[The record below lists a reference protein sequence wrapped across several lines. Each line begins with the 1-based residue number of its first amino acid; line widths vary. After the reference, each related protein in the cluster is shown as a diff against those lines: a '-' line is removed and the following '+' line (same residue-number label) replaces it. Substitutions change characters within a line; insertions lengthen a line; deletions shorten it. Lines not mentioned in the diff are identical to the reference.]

1 MSTLYL
7 LLLFPVVWPFIAK
20 RLWHTEISWREMGL
34 NIGIIA
40 VAVAVV
46 WIGGRGLKASDTEI
60 WNGQVTGKEQVW
72 VSCEH
77 SYECNC
83 RETCSGSGKDRSCST
98 TCDTCYE
105 HFNDWNWTVRSDVG
119 NFNIARIDRRGSYEP
134 PRWTKVIK
142 GQPVASERT
151 FVNYIKAVPESL
163 FNKNSSVKEQ
173 YKGKLPDYPHVY
185 DYHYANRVIPVGV
198 QVADLAD
205 WNHKLAL
212 ALRELGP
219 KKQANAI
226 IVLSGETNSQ
236 YAHALEEHWLGGKK
250 NDVVVVLGVPEYP
263 KISWAYVMSWT
274 DRELFKV
281 KLRDALLDQKTLDA
295 DKVVTLIDSHVKEL
309 FVRKPMKDF
318 EYLWAEVTPPMWINV
333 LAFMI
338 AIFGSMGLTY
348 VFQRRDVNI

>member
-1 MSTLYL
+1 MNALYL
-7 LLLFPVVWPFIAK
+7 LLLFPIVWPFIAK
-20 RLWHTEISWREMGL
+20 RLWYTEISWREMGL
-34 NIGIIA
+34 NIGVVVIA
-40 VAVAVV
+40 VTLV
-46 WIGGRGLKASDTEI
+46 WLGGRGLKASDTEI

-83 RETCSGSGKDRSCST
+83 RESCSGSGKDRSCST

-119 NFNIARIDRRGSYEP
+119 NFNISRIDRRGSHEP
-134 PRWTKVIK
+134 PRWTKVLK

-163 FNKNSSVKEQ
+163 FHKNSSAKEQ
-173 YKGKLPDYPHVY
+173 YKDKLPKYPQVY

-198 QVADLAD
+198 QVADIED
-205 WNHKLAL
+205 WNYRLAL
-212 ALRELGP
+212 ILRELGP
-219 KKQANAI
+219 KKQANII
-226 IVLSGETNSQ
+226 IVLAGETDSQ

-263 KISWAYVMSWT
+263 KISWVHVISWT
-274 DRELFKV
+274 DRELLKV
-281 KLRDALLDQKTLDA
+281 KLRDALLDLKTLEA
-295 DKVVTLIDSHVKEL
+295 EKVVTLIDSHVNEL

-348 VFQRRDVNI
+348 VFQRRDVNV